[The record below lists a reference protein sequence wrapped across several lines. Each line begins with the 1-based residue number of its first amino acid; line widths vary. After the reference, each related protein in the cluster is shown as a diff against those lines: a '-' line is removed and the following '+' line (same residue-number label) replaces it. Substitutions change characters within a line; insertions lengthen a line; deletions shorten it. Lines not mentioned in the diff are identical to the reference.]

1 MLTCSLITH
10 TNKSLV
16 VIASATNTTMP
27 VPTPNISRAEKK
39 AAALA
44 SARRWQEERKSPLA
58 KIMSKSPDEN
68 PVKIKGKPR
77 RLDKEKAL
85 ARARERDYEQRKT
98 SPKSIPE
105 AVETRHMKMRR
116 IEVED
121 LTDNDDD
128 SNALITAARTTTED
142 LVLVQKAH
150 VKEMLS
156 LKNEIKLAMNKMDS
170 LCESYALDSMD
181 TH

>member
-1 MLTCSLITH
+1 
-10 TNKSLV
+10 
-16 VIASATNTTMP
+16 MP
-27 VPTPNISRAEKK
+27 VPSPNISRAEKK

-44 SARRWQEERKSPLA
+44 SARRWHEERKSPVV
-58 KIMSKSPDEN
+58 KIMPKAPDEN
-68 PVKIKGKPR
+68 RVKIKGTPR
-77 RLDKEKAL
+77 KLDKEQAL
-85 ARARERDYEQRKT
+85 AQARERDYELRRKT

-121 LTDNDDD
+121 LTDTDDD
-128 SNALITAARTTTED
+128 SNALIAAARTTTED

-156 LKNEIKLAMNKMDS
+156 LKNEVKLAMYKMDR

-181 TH
+181 IH

>member
-1 MLTCSLITH
+1 
-10 TNKSLV
+10 
-16 VIASATNTTMP
+16 MP
-27 VPTPNISRAEKK
+27 VPSPNISRAEKK

-44 SARRWQEERKSPLA
+44 SARRWHEERKSPVA

-68 PVKIKGKPR
+68 RVKIKGTPR
-77 RLDKEKAL
+77 KLDKEQAL
-85 ARARERDYEQRKT
+85 ARARERDYESRRKT

-116 IEVED
+116 IEMED
-121 LTDNDDD
+121 LTDTDDD
-128 SNALITAARTTTED
+128 SNALIAAARTTTED

-156 LKNEIKLAMNKMDS
+156 LKNEVKLAMYKMDR

-181 TH
+181 IH

>member
-1 MLTCSLITH
+1 
-10 TNKSLV
+10 
-16 VIASATNTTMP
+16 MP

-58 KIMSKSPDEN
+58 KIMSISPDEN
-68 PVKIKGKPR
+68 RVKIKGTPR

-105 AVETRHMKMRR
+105 AVETRHNTIIKNWPCSKIVPPNCQYPSSTNYASVIFNERTKYESKIQDSQTRLTRSQMEADRLLTPVGNCFKH
-116 IEVED
+116 IFD
-121 LTDNDDD
+121 LPQ
-128 SNALITAARTTTED
+128 LIPCHRFIFIFCIFI
-142 LVLVQKAH
+142 Q
-150 VKEMLS
+150 
-156 LKNEIKLAMNKMDS
+156 
-170 LCESYALDSMD
+170 
-181 TH
+181 